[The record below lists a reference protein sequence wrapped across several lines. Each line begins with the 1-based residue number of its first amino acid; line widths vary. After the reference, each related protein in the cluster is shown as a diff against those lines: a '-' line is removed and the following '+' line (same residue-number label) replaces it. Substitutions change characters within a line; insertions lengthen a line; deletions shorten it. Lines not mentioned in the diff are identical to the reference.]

1 METLLLSRIQFGAN
15 ISFHILFPTI
25 TIALGW
31 LLLFFKLR
39 YNATQDERWMEAYR
53 FWVKV
58 FALTFALGVVSGI
71 TMSFQFGTNWPGFME
86 TVGNIAGPL
95 LAYEILT
102 AFFLEAVFLGIM
114 LFGFSRV
121 PSWLHTLATVLVAVG
136 TTLSA
141 FWILVLNSWMHTPAG
156 FEMREGVAHAIDW
169 TEIIFNPSMP
179 YRLTHVL
186 LASGLTVSFLMA
198 GLSAF
203 RLLVG
208 DTSGAT
214 RLTLKTAVC
223 LAAILIPVQIFVGDL
238 HGLNTLE
245 HQPQKIAAMEGNWE
259 TRSNVPLLLFALP
272 DEQMRENEFE
282 VGIPNG
288 ASLVLTHRSDG
299 IVPGLNDYVTD
310 DGAVMHPP
318 VAPVFWSFRI
328 MVGVGVLMLFISW
341 FTLWRFWRHG
351 TDAVPRPL
359 LVGFVAMTFSG
370 WVATLAGWYTT
381 EIGRQP
387 WLVDGVLSTSAAVAD
402 VPAPMVLST
411 LLVYLTTYVALT
423 FAYVSLLFYLARKAA
438 RGEEVQ
444 ALTPTSGAAE
454 VQLVPGE

>member
-1 METLLLSRIQFGAN
+1 
-15 ISFHILFPTI
+15 
-25 TIALGW
+25 
-31 LLLFFKLR
+31 
-39 YNATQDERWMEAYR
+39 
-53 FWVKV
+53 
-58 FALTFALGVVSGI
+58 
-71 TMSFQFGTNWPGFME
+71 
-86 TVGNIAGPL
+86 
-95 LAYEILT
+95 
-102 AFFLEAVFLGIM
+102 
-114 LFGFSRV
+114 
-121 PSWLHTLATVLVAVG
+121 
-136 TTLSA
+136 
-141 FWILVLNSWMHTPAG
+141 MHTPAG
-156 FEMREGVAHAIDW
+156 FEMREGVAHAIEW

-272 DEQMRENEFE
+272 DEQTRENEFE

-351 TDAVPRPL
+351 KDAVPRPL